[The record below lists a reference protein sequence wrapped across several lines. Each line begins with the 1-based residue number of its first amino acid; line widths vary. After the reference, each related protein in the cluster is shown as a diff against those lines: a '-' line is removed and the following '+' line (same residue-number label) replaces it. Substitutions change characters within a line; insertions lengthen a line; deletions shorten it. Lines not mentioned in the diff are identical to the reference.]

1 MPSFGSGEMLGTLKV
16 PNGEGIGK
24 PPPSFKRSGWFGTA
38 WQEEH
43 PPALNVVRPLARL
56 GVCGGS
62 AFDAMTAGIVSHQ
75 KIPKPATPAKT
86 TRRRSRRSIQQPVVC
101 SVFQRTRPGLD
112 SGRVPVRMKKT
123 RQNKKRRFNLPAQYD
138 RSFSPKLASNF

>member
-16 PNGEGIGK
+16 PNGDGIGK

-38 WQEEH
+38 WHEEH

-62 AFDAMTAGIVSHQ
+62 APDATTAGIVSHQ
-75 KIPKPATPAKT
+75 KIAKQVMPAKT
-86 TRRRSRRSIQQPVVC
+86 TRRRSRRSIHR
-101 SVFQRTRPGLD
+101 SVI
-112 SGRVPVRMKKT
+112 
-123 RQNKKRRFNLPAQYD
+123 RRFNPI
-138 RSFSPKLASNF
+138 ASMAALSAIGFHEISYVQRHFGNKSGKALF